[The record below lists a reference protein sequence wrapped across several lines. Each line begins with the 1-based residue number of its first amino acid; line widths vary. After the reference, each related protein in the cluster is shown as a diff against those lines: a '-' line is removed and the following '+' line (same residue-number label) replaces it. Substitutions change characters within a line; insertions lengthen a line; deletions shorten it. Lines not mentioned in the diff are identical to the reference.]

1 MEGGLKQ
8 RGLQDELI
16 KIVLYVQANEII
28 TNYEVQKLFEVSKAT
43 ASRYLKELEHNF
55 IEKMGTTG
63 VGTVY
68 VLKGLIKGSLK
79 RVEEI

>member
-28 TNYEVQKLFEVSKAT
+28 TNSEVQKLFEVSKAT

-55 IEKMGTTG
+55 IEKMGPTG